1 MLLGASRGVYTAIER
16 MGKSK
21 GGKGGR
27 IVNVASVAGLTVST
41 LRKCLKRLKH
51 ESSLGIATIARLLR
65 QDGSALLCS
74 NSLFIHD
81 FSKNQSH
88 NSICL

>member
-41 LRKCLKRLKH
+41 VGVPTFNKRL
-51 ESSLGIATIARLLR
+51 LDLAG
-65 QDGSALLCS
+65 
-74 NSLFIHD
+74 
-81 FSKNQSH
+81 
-88 NSICL
+88 

>member
-41 LRKCLKRLKH
+41 LKNASKD
-51 ESSLGIATIARLLR
+51 LLSMTMLYEL
-65 QDGSALLCS
+65 QQFVANTS
-74 NSLFIHD
+74 FIHD
-81 FSKNQSH
+81 FCKNKSF
-88 NSICL
+88 NSIFLPISF

>member
-41 LRKCLKRLKH
+41 FKKMPQK
-51 ESSLGIATIARLLR
+51 I
-65 QDGSALLCS
+65 
-74 NSLFIHD
+74 
-81 FSKNQSH
+81 
-88 NSICL
+88 

>member
-41 LRKCLKRLKH
+41 LKNASKDKSMKMLY
-51 ESSLGIATIARLLR
+51 EMQQVVANAS
-65 QDGSALLCS
+65 
-74 NSLFIHD
+74 FIHD
-81 FSKNQSH
+81 FLKNKSF
-88 NSICL
+88 NSMFL

>member
-1 MLLGASRGVYTAIER
+1 MNIQLYNISIQKEKLNFCHFLQHGWEKNLDVMLLGASRGVYTAIER

-41 LRKCLKRLKH
+41 FKKMPQK
-51 ESSLGIATIARLLR
+51 I
-65 QDGSALLCS
+65 
-74 NSLFIHD
+74 
-81 FSKNQSH
+81 
-88 NSICL
+88 

>member
-1 MLLGASRGVYTAIER
+1 MDVMLLGASRGVYTAIER

-41 LRKCLKRLKH
+41 LKNASIDLRIIGYLNPVEL
-51 ESSLGIATIARLLR
+51 TI
-65 QDGSALLCS
+65 
-74 NSLFIHD
+74 
-81 FSKNQSH
+81 
-88 NSICL
+88 

>member
-41 LRKCLKRLKH
+41 LKNASKDPSMKMLYEL
-51 ESSLGIATIARLLR
+51 
-65 QDGSALLCS
+65 QQFVS
-74 NSLFIHD
+74 NVTFIHD
-81 FSKNQSH
+81 FCKNKAF
-88 NSICL
+88 NSIFVSISF

>member
-41 LRKCLKRLKH
+41 LKNASIDLRIRMLNEKQQFLDSKYRMGLQQMLL
-51 ESSLGIATIARLLR
+51 SLMIFVKT
-65 QDGSALLCS
+65 
-74 NSLFIHD
+74 NS
-81 FSKNQSH
+81 
-88 NSICL
+88 

>member
-16 MGKSK
+16 MGMSK

-41 LRKCLKRLKH
+41 LKN
-51 ESSLGIATIARLLR
+51 T
-65 QDGSALLCS
+65 
-74 NSLFIHD
+74 
-81 FSKNQSH
+81 SKDQRMRM
-88 NSICL
+88 LYEK

>member
-1 MLLGASRGVYTAIER
+1 MDVMLLGASRGVYTAIER

-41 LRKCLKRLKH
+41 LKNASIDLRIRMLNEKQQFLDSKYRMGLQQMLL
-51 ESSLGIATIARLLR
+51 SLMIFVKT
-65 QDGSALLCS
+65 
-74 NSLFIHD
+74 NS
-81 FSKNQSH
+81 
-88 NSICL
+88 